1 MIVTPMSD
9 SAKPSDV
16 RKVFDLPDHGSYFLR
31 ALPGNWGVARAL
43 GKPIFRWGEAATTH
57 QVAKPRQ
64 IRFTRSLSS
73 TIRLSFAVAMLPVA
87 VNIAYAQTKI
97 TIDHNTGS
105 AINPEFKFKSVPSPS
120 GDDVATKARV
130 LMVDGEADGNSAG
143 IEALTDGVLPT
154 SDDQPR
160 RNFFITAGSGGAR
173 LLIDLGRVIE
183 VAQINS
189 YSWHPNSRA
198 PQVYRV
204 WASDGSDAKFM
215 AEPKANMDPRTVGWR
230 ILATVDTRYE
240 DADADG
246 GQYGVSISD
255 ARGSLGRFRY
265 LLFDCYVTEVADNFG
280 NTFYSEIDVV
290 AKK

>member
-1 MIVTPMSD
+1 MLSFTNPGVNAWARKNLYCQIRRH
-9 SAKPSDV
+9 ARGCPS
-16 RKVFDLPDHGSYFLR
+16 LLQ
-31 ALPGNWGVARAL
+31 
-43 GKPIFRWGEAATTH
+43 AATNILAAIFLVT
-57 QVAKPRQ
+57 
-64 IRFTRSLSS
+64 LSS
-73 TIRLSFAVAMLPVA
+73 TAH
-87 VNIAYAQTKI
+87 AQTKI

-105 AINPEFKFKSVPSPS
+105 ATNPEFKFKSVPSPS
-120 GDDVATKARV
+120 RDDAATKARV

-160 RNFFITAGSGGAR
+160 RNFFVTAGSGGAR

-183 VAQINS
+183 ISQINS
-189 YSWHPNSRA
+189 YSWHPNSRG

-204 WASDGSDAKFM
+204 WASDGNDAKFN
-215 AEPKANMDPRTVGWR
+215 AEPKASVDPHTVGWLV
-230 ILATVDTRYE
+230 LATVDTRSD
-240 DADADG
+240 DADKDG
-246 GQYGVSISD
+246 GQFGVSITD
-255 ARGSLGRFRY
+255 ARRSLGRFRY